1 MVMKKAEILEGSMAV
16 ALAVKSC
23 KPGVISAYPI
33 SPQTHIVEYLAKM
46 VASGELKSE
55 YVVADSEFS
64 AASIIYGASA
74 AGVRSYTASSS
85 QGLLLMTE
93 VIYNAAGTRLP
104 MVFTGVNRAIS
115 APISIQVDQQDT
127 LSLRDSGLIQFYV
140 ENAQEAY
147 DAHIQAFRL
156 AEDSEILLPTMICM
170 DGWVLTH
177 GYEPVELMDQKVI
190 DTFLSPYRPI
200 HYLDPENPLT
210 FGSYAEDD
218 ILMELK
224 YMIQAA
230 MDQAKKKIVEIAS
243 EFHRITGHSGL
254 RLIDAYRTEGAE
266 VLLMGMGSMAGTMKE
281 AVDRMRKDG
290 IAVGLIKVCC
300 YRPFPSEAIF
310 ESCNGA
316 RAVAVLD
323 QGFSMGSEG
332 PLSLDVKAALSNLK
346 TPIVFSFI
354 TGLAGREVTIETIQG
369 ITSTVRKVIDSGQV
383 VRGSQWVDLNRSIL

>member
-1 MVMKKAEILEGSMAV
+1 MDKAEILEGSMAV
-16 ALAVKSC
+16 ALAVKAC
-23 KPGVISAYPI
+23 NPGVISAYPI

-55 YVVADSEFS
+55 YIVADSEFS

-115 APISIQVDQQDT
+115 APISIQVDHQDT
-127 LSLRDSGLIQFYV
+127 LSLRDSGLIQLYAESV
-140 ENAQEAY
+140 QEAY
-147 DAHIQAFRL
+147 DMQIQAFRI
-156 AEDSEILLPTMICM
+156 AEDPDILLPTMVCM

-177 GYEPVELMDQKVI
+177 AYEPVRLIDHVAI
-190 DTFLSPYRPI
+190 DTFLPPYRPV

-218 ILMELK
+218 VLMELK

-230 MDQAKKKIVEIAS
+230 MNQAKTRIGEVSS
-243 EFHRITGHSGL
+243 EFSRITGHAGL
-254 RLIDAYRTEGAE
+254 KLIETYSSENAE
-266 VLLMGMGSMAGTMKE
+266 IVLMGMGSMTGTMKE
-281 AVDRMRKDG
+281 AVDTMRAEG
-290 IAVGLIKVCC
+290 IPVGLIKVQC
-300 YRPFPSEAIF
+300 YRPFPSEAIL
-310 ESCNGA
+310 ECCKEA

-323 QGFSMGSEG
+323 RGFSMGSEG
-332 PLSLDVKAALSNLK
+332 PLALDVKAALSNLK
-346 TPIVFSFI
+346 TPLIFSFI
-354 TGLAGREVTIETIQG
+354 AGLAGREVTPETIKK
-369 ITSTVRKVIDSGQV
+369 ITLTVQKAIASDNVL
-383 VRGSQWVDLNRSIL
+383 RGSVWMDLNRSIL